1 MDILHVETMSNTVP
15 VLFFSIFPYIR
26 SLQQDYLVYVVV
38 VVVVVVVIYFRP
50 VLGCIDADLCKQIL
64 IFSIFR
70 YLQD

>member
-38 VVVVVVVIYFRP
+38 VIVVVVVVRFHGEIRGA
-50 VLGCIDADLCKQIL
+50 V
-64 IFSIFR
+64 
-70 YLQD
+70 